1 MREFIA
7 SNLMSALSPL
17 LNNGR
22 LARHFCMGPEAP
34 LLLENNERNTM
45 SLTGKLIISLVVAAI
60 ASTLLG
66 VFHGGNTPYLILFG
80 AFAAA
85 TIATSLLVSIKFT
98 PAATT
103 DKPVNAGSKPKKPA
117 PRPSKPAKAPAS
129 NPVKKSSSAKREE
142 GEVKWFNVTKGF
154 GFITRDNGEEIFV
167 HFRSI
172 LGEGRRSLRDG
183 QRVSYVV
190 SDSDKGPQAEEVEG
204 LE

>member
-1 MREFIA
+1 
-7 SNLMSALSPL
+7 
-17 LNNGR
+17 
-22 LARHFCMGPEAP
+22 
-34 LLLENNERNTM
+34 M

-60 ASTLLG
+60 ASALLG
-66 VFHGGNTPYLILFG
+66 FIHGVDISYMILFG
-80 AFAAA
+80 AFSAA
-85 TIATSLLVSIKFT
+85 TIVTSLLVTIKFT
-98 PAATT
+98 PGSAA
-103 DKPVNAGSKPKKPA
+103 KPAVKSQKKPPPQPKKSAKKTTKVPN
-117 PRPSKPAKAPAS
+117 KAPAKTA
-129 NPVKKSSSAKREE
+129 VTTKSSAKREE

>member
-1 MREFIA
+1 
-7 SNLMSALSPL
+7 
-17 LNNGR
+17 
-22 LARHFCMGPEAP
+22 
-34 LLLENNERNTM
+34 M

-66 VFHGGNTPYLILFG
+66 FFHGSNTPYLILFG
-80 AFAAA
+80 AFSAA

-98 PAATT
+98 PGTAK
-103 DKPVNAGSKPKKPA
+103 KPVSEGSKPKKAA
-117 PRPSKPAKAPAS
+117 PRPSKPAKKPA
-129 NPVKKSSSAKREE
+129 KTSSSAKREE

-183 QRVSYVV
+183 QRVTYVV

>member
-1 MREFIA
+1 
-7 SNLMSALSPL
+7 
-17 LNNGR
+17 
-22 LARHFCMGPEAP
+22 
-34 LLLENNERNTM
+34 M

-66 VFHGGNTPYLILFG
+66 FFHGGNTPYLILFG
-80 AFAAA
+80 AFSAA

-98 PAATT
+98 PATANNS
-103 DKPVNAGSKPKKPA
+103 VSAGSKPKKA
-117 PRPSKPAKAPAS
+117 ASRPSKPANKPAS
-129 NPVKKSSSAKREE
+129 KPVKISSSAKREE

-183 QRVSYVV
+183 QRVTYVV

>member
-1 MREFIA
+1 
-7 SNLMSALSPL
+7 
-17 LNNGR
+17 
-22 LARHFCMGPEAP
+22 
-34 LLLENNERNTM
+34 M

-60 ASTLLG
+60 ASALLG
-66 VFHGGNTPYLILFG
+66 FFHGSNTPYLILFG
-80 AFAAA
+80 AFSAA
-85 TIATSLLVSIKFT
+85 TIVTSLLVSIKFT
-98 PAATT
+98 PAAATT
-103 DKPVNAGSKPKKPA
+103 SKPASTGSKPKKAA
-117 PRPSKPAKAPAS
+117 PRPSKPAKKAASKPERKPA
-129 NPVKKSSSAKREE
+129 KTSSSAKREE

>member
-1 MREFIA
+1 
-7 SNLMSALSPL
+7 
-17 LNNGR
+17 
-22 LARHFCMGPEAP
+22 
-34 LLLENNERNTM
+34 M

-60 ASTLLG
+60 ASALLG
-66 VFHGGNTPYLILFG
+66 VFHGGSTPYLILFG
-80 AFAAA
+80 AFCAA

-103 DKPVNAGSKPKKPA
+103 DKPVSKASKPKKAP
-117 PRPSKPAKAPAS
+117 PRPSKPAKTPASSKPAS

>member
-1 MREFIA
+1 
-7 SNLMSALSPL
+7 
-17 LNNGR
+17 
-22 LARHFCMGPEAP
+22 
-34 LLLENNERNTM
+34 M

-60 ASTLLG
+60 ASALLE
-66 VFHGGNTPYLILFG
+66 VFHGGSTPYLVLFG
-80 AFAAA
+80 AFSAA
-85 TIATSLLVSIKFT
+85 TIVTSLLVSIKFT
-98 PAATT
+98 PGATT
-103 DKPVNAGSKPKKPA
+103 SKPASKASKPKKTA
-117 PRPSKPAKAPAS
+117 PRPSKPAKTPTSKPAS
-129 NPVKKSSSAKREE
+129 NPVSSPVKKSSSAKREE

>member
-1 MREFIA
+1 
-7 SNLMSALSPL
+7 
-17 LNNGR
+17 
-22 LARHFCMGPEAP
+22 
-34 LLLENNERNTM
+34 M

-60 ASTLLG
+60 ASTLWG

-80 AFAAA
+80 AFSAA
-85 TIATSLLVSIKFT
+85 TIVTSLLVSIKFT

-103 DKPVNAGSKPKKPA
+103 DKPASKASKPKKAA
-117 PRPSKPAKAPAS
+117 PRPSKPAKTAAS
-129 NPVKKSSSAKREE
+129 KPVKASSSAKREE

-183 QRVSYVV
+183 QRVTYVV